1 MKKGL
6 LLPCSLLLT
15 SPLATALI
23 AESLDGERVYSIE
36 NFEWTIT
43 PEATENYGIRLNQP
57 VLSVSSDD
65 TFDIF
70 SISLSFGG
78 GTWAMEE
85 SAFSANYTFSMPGG
99 THIEATLSADDSLA
113 VNTTGIVASAIRTP
127 EEGSAVVE
135 ASSGKISAIGEI
147 TVSGTYNNVGGHTP

>member
-23 AESLDGERVYSIE
+23 AESLDRERVYSIE

-43 PEATENYGIRLNQP
+43 SEATENDGIRLNQP

-85 SAFSANYTFSMPGG
+85 SAFSANYTFSMP
-99 THIEATLSADDSLA
+99 E
-113 VNTTGIVASAIRTP
+113 V
-127 EEGSAVVE
+127 
-135 ASSGKISAIGEI
+135 
-147 TVSGTYNNVGGHTP
+147 HTP